1 MSLSSTSIKR
11 PVLTTVFS
19 LVILIFGL
27 IGVTYLGVREFPS
40 VDPAIITVSTSY
52 PGANSDVIETQ
63 ITEPLE
69 QSINGIPGVRTLTSV
84 SRQGGSNISV
94 EFELSVDLETAAN
107 DVRDKVSQAQ
117 RLLPRDVDPPTVT
130 KADADASPIIML
142 AIKSTKRSLLEISDI
157 AELTL
162 KEQLQTIPG
171 VSAVMIMGQ
180 KRYAMRLWLDP
191 AKLAGYGMTPLDV
204 RNAIGRENVE
214 LPSGSVEG
222 NTTELTIRTIGL
234 MTTPAEFNNLII
246 KQSGDQVVRVS
257 DIGRAELGPEDIRG
271 IMKMNGIPTVGVA
284 LIPQPGAN
292 HIDIVDEVYSRLE
305 FMKKDLPKDIQLEVT
320 FDNTQY
326 IRSSISEVQQTILF
340 AFLLVVV
347 IIYFFLRNWRTTLIP
362 IIVIPV
368 SLIGSFFTMY
378 IAGFTINILTLLA
391 VVLAIGLVVD
401 DAIVMMENIYVK
413 IENGMDPLEA
423 GFKGSNEIFFAI
435 IATTITMVAVFFPI
449 VFLEGMTGRLFR
461 EFSIVLAGAVTISAF
476 VALTLTPMLSTKML
490 KPHSKHSWMFRV
502 TEGFFVNL
510 NNWYKRSLASFL
522 GKKYIAPVILV
533 VSMGLIILLWTSIP
547 AEMAP
552 LEDRSQININTTMP
566 EGTTYEY
573 TLAYIEDLAKTVN
586 KVVPESKSVTTQVR
600 SGSGNLRVVLPKP
613 SERKRSQQEIA
624 NSLSAALRTKTKARA
639 SVIQQSTFGSRRAG
653 QPVQYVIQAQN
664 IDKLREIL
672 PVFMADVQSNPTF
685 QMADVNLKF
694 TKPEIQINI
703 NRDKANLLGVSTQN
717 IGQTLQLA
725 LSGQRFGYFF
735 MNGKQYQILG
745 ELAREDR
752 NTPLNLKSL
761 YVRSNSGEMIQFDN
775 LVTLHEST
783 APPQLYRYNRFV
795 AATVSSG
802 LAEGKTISQGLS
814 EMDKIAGKELDETFR
829 TALAGDS
836 KDFKESS
843 SSLLFAFSLAIVLI
857 FLVLAAQFESFKDPI
872 IVMMTVPLAVTGAL
886 VSMWYFNITLNI
898 FSEIGIIMLI
908 GLVTK
913 NGILIVEFANQRKA
927 AGMSKLEAI
936 MYSAAARFR
945 PILMTSLATIFG
957 ILPLALGFGEG
968 AQSRVAMGV
977 AVVGGLTFSTF
988 LTLFVVPAIYLLIAS
1003 ETRMNESSTNKLQS
1017 STRVPDDHRN
1027 KNSSE
1032 ETKILNNDK

>member
-1 MSLSSTSIKR
+1 MSLSSTSINR

-19 LVILIFGL
+19 LVIILFGF
-27 IGVTYLGVREFPS
+27 IGLTYLGIREFPS
-40 VDPAIITVSTSY
+40 VDPAIITVSTTY

-69 QSINGIPGVRTLTSV
+69 QSINGIPGIRTLTSV
-84 SRQGGSNISV
+84 SRQGNSNITV

-117 RLLPRDVDPPTVT
+117 RLLPRDVDPPTVA
-130 KADADASPIIML
+130 KADADANPIIMI
-142 AIKSTKRSLLEISDI
+142 AVKSTKRSLLELSEL
-157 AELTL
+157 AELTF

-171 VSAVMIMGQ
+171 VSAVGIWGQ

-222 NTTELTIRTIGL
+222 NTTELTIRTLGL

-271 IMKMNGIPTVGVA
+271 IMKMNEVPMVATVI
-284 LIPQPGAN
+284 IPQPGAN
-292 HIDIVDEVYSRLE
+292 HIEIVDEVYRRLE
-305 FMKKDLPKDIQLEVT
+305 FMKKDLPNDIQVEIG
-320 FDNTQY
+320 FDNTEY
-326 IRSSISEVQQTILF
+326 IRSSIREVADTILI

-347 IIYFFLRNWRTTLIP
+347 IIYFFLRDWRTTLIP

-368 SLIGSFFTMY
+368 SLIGAFFIMY
-378 IAGFTINILTLLA
+378 VAGFTINVLTLLA
-391 VVLAIGLVVD
+391 IVLAIGLVVD

-413 IENGMDPLEA
+413 IEGGMDPLEA
-423 GFKGSNEIFFAI
+423 GLKGSNEIFFAI
-435 IATTITMVAVFFPI
+435 VATTITLVAVFFPI
-449 VFLEGMTGRLFR
+449 VFLQGMTGRLFR
-461 EFSIVLAGAVTISAF
+461 EFSIVLAGAVAISAF

-490 KPHSKHSWMFRV
+490 KPHSKHSWIFRV
-502 TEGFFVNL
+502 TENFFIKL
-510 NNWYKRSLASFL
+510 NNGYKDSLNSFL
-522 GKKYIAPVILV
+522 NRKYVSWIILV
-533 VSMGLIILLWTSIP
+533 SATVLIVVLWSTRP

-552 LEDRSQININTTMP
+552 LEDRSQFTVNTTMP
-566 EGTTYEY
+566 EGSTYEY
-573 TLAYIEDLAKTVN
+573 TLGYVEDMGKTVE
-586 KVVPESKSVTTQVR
+586 KAVPESKSVMIMVR
-600 SGSGNLRVVLPKP
+600 SGMGFVRVVLDEP
-613 SERKRSQQEIA
+613 SERQRSQQEIA
-624 NSLSAALRTKTKARA
+624 NMVGAITRKKTRARA
-639 SVIQQSTFGSRRAG
+639 SVIQQSTFGGRRAG
-653 QPVQYVIQAQN
+653 LPVQYVLQAQS
-664 IDKLREIL
+664 IEKLREVL
-672 PVFMADVQSNPTF
+672 PAFMAEVQTNPMF

-694 TKPEIQINI
+694 TKPEIKINI

-761 YVRSNSGEMIQFDN
+761 YVRNNSGEMIQFDN
-775 LVTLHEST
+775 LVSLDEST
-783 APPQLYRYNRFV
+783 APPQLFRYNRFV
-795 AATVSSG
+795 SATISAG
-802 LAEGKTISQGLS
+802 LAEGRTISEGLD
-814 EMDKIAGKELDETFR
+814 EMDKIAKKVLDETFR

-836 KDFKESS
+836 KDFMESS
-843 SSLLFAFSLAIVLI
+843 SSLMFAFLLALVLI

-872 IVMMTVPLAVTGAL
+872 TVMMTVPLALTGAL
-886 VSMWYFNITLNI
+886 LFMWYFNITMNI
-898 FSEIGIIMLI
+898 FSQIGIIMLI
-908 GLVTK
+908 GLVSK

-927 AGMSKLEAI
+927 AGYSKADAI
-936 MYSAAARFR
+936 RYASAARFR

-957 ILPLALGFGEG
+957 ILPLALGLGEG

-977 AVVGGLTFSTF
+977 AVVGGMTLSTF
-988 LTLFVVPAIYLLIAS
+988 LTLYVVPSIYLFISS
-1003 ETRMNESSTNKLQS
+1003 ET
-1017 STRVPDDHRN
+1017 
-1027 KNSSE
+1027 KN
-1032 ETKILNNDK
+1032 IHNDK